1 MRIYDISVPITH
13 RTPVFPGDPAIN
25 IRAAKRITDGDGAN
39 VTHLDFGAHTATHVD
54 APAHFID
61 GAGKV
66 ADLSLDTLVGE
77 ALVIEI
83 PDEADAVTAAHVSA
97 ETVRGAVRVLFK
109 TRNSA
114 FWRSDPHRFR
124 EDFTYIDSDAAR
136 SLVEQGV
143 KLVGIDYLS
152 VESLTAV
159 EAATHVTLLS
169 ASVIIV
175 EGLDLSLVP
184 AGRYE
189 LICLPLRL
197 AEATGDGAPARV
209 ILRTID
215 AETAGAA

>member
-1 MRIYDISVPITH
+1 MPIFDVSVP
-13 RTPVFPGDPAIN
+13 VSNDVAVYPGDPAPA
-25 IRAAKRITDGDGAN
+25 IRTAKAIERGDIAN
-39 VTHLDFGAHTATHVD
+39 VTELHLGAHTATHVD
-54 APAHFID
+54 APAHFIE

-66 ADLSLDTLVGE
+66 SELALDTLIGE

-83 PDEADAVTAAHVSA
+83 PVDTDAITAAHVSV
-97 ETVRGAVRVLFK
+97 EILQGATRVLFK

-114 FWRSDPHRFR
+114 FWQSDPHRFR
-124 EDFTYIDSDAAR
+124 EDFTYVDSDAAR
-136 SLVEQGV
+136 ALVEQGV

-152 VESLTAV
+152 IESLTAV
-159 EAATHVTLLS
+159 EPATHLTLLS

-175 EGLDLSLVP
+175 EGLDLSFVH

-209 ILRTID
+209 ILRTLD
-215 AETAGAA
+215 TEAVSSA

>member
-1 MRIYDISVPITH
+1 MPIFDISVPISND
-13 RTPVFPGDPAIN
+13 VAVYPGDPAPA
-25 IRAAKRITDGDGAN
+25 IRAAKAIERGDTAN
-39 VTHLDFGAHTATHVD
+39 VTELHLGAHTATHVD

-61 GAGKV
+61 GAGKI

-83 PDEADAVTAAHVSA
+83 PDEADAVAAAHVSA
-97 ETVRGAVRVLFK
+97 DVVRGAVRVLFK

-114 FWRSDPHRFR
+114 FWQSDPHRFR

-159 EAATHVTLLS
+159 DAATHVTLLS

-209 ILRTID
+209 ILRTI
-215 AETAGAA
+215 EREAASAT